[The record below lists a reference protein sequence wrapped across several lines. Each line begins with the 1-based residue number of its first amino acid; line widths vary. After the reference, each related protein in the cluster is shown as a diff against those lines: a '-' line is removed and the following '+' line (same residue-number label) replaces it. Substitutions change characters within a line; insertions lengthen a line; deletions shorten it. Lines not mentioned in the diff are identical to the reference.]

1 MNRILILS
9 SIIFFTIFSCKKLER
24 VNPKDGIAGV
34 TTSEANQLSFS
45 SVEINTNLNKV
56 DGVAYVT
63 QRGICFSQNQN
74 PSTSD
79 LFTNNGSGFGSFT
92 SKIEGLSA
100 NTTYYFRS
108 FASND
113 KAIAYGNEVSFKI
126 NAPFIKTKSAT
137 SISYTQATI
146 GYSLINP
153 ENVSISE
160 KGMFWGVYPGI
171 TEQNTK
177 IITDKT
183 DVDYT
188 LSNLENG
195 KSYYYKPFAST
206 NYGYVFGEELSFNT
220 LGYNTPSLS
229 TTQVTSIGEYTA
241 ISGGEIS
248 SDGGLPITA
257 KGICWSTN
265 SVPTISDSKTS
276 EGTGDASF
284 TSQLTGLQDG
294 TTYYV
299 RAYATNDKGTSYGNE
314 QIFTTYATYKP
325 TVLTTSISSITKT
338 TATSGGTISSDGGL
352 SITAKGICWGE
363 KSNPTISDNKTSDG
377 TGITLFTSQITGLS
391 AGKTYYV
398 RAYAINAKGISY
410 GNEVSFTSVDNT
422 IPTLTTNA
430 ITSITK
436 NSAASGGTI
445 SSDGGLPITAK
456 GICWS
461 TTSNPTL
468 SDSKTTDG
476 TGDANFTSQMTGLQ
490 DGTTYYVRAYATN
503 AKGTSYG
510 NEVSFTALNYGPN
523 IKDIDGNSYKTVY
536 IGSQLWMADNLK
548 ASKYNDGTS
557 IANVS
562 DATQWSKLTTGAWCY
577 YNNDA
582 VYNAKYGKL
591 YNWYA
596 VSPTTN
602 GNKNV
607 CPSGWH
613 VPTDAEW
620 TVLTDYLDGESVAGG
635 KMKEVG
641 TTSWNSPNTGATNES
656 GFTGLPGGY
665 RNGGGDYLN
674 IGNFGLWWSSTEGI
688 TGIAWYRTLNL
699 LDGYANRFN
708 GNKVGG
714 LSVRCLRD

>member
-9 SIIFFTIFSCKKLER
+9 TIIFFIIFSCKKLER

-153 ENVSISE
+153 ENVSIYE

-177 IITDKT
+177 IIIDKT

-195 KSYYYKPFAST
+195 KTYYYKPFAST

-248 SDGGLPITA
+248 SDGGLPITV
-257 KGICWSTN
+257 KGICWSTTNNPTINDNKTNEGSGTAAFKSQLSALSSGTTYYVRSYATN
-265 SVPTISDSKTS
+265 SKGTSYGNEVSFKTYVFNKPTLTTNNITDISKLSAISGGKISSDGGMPITSKGICWSTTSNPTISNNKTN
-276 EGTGDASF
+276 EGGGLSNF
-284 TSQLTGLQDG
+284 TSKLSDLSSG

-299 RAYATNDKGTSYGNE
+299 RAYATNDKGTTYG
-314 QIFTTYATYKP
+314 
-325 TVLTTSISSITKT
+325 
-338 TATSGGTISSDGGL
+338 D
-352 SITAKGICWGE
+352 
-363 KSNPTISDNKTSDG
+363 
-377 TGITLFTSQITGLS
+377 
-391 AGKTYYV
+391 
-398 RAYAINAKGISY
+398 
-410 GNEVSFTSVDNT
+410 EVSFK
-422 IPTLTTNA
+422 TLFN
-430 ITSITK
+430 
-436 NSAASGGTI
+436 
-445 SSDGGLPITAK
+445 DGVGPL
-456 GICWS
+456 
-461 TTSNPTL
+461 
-468 SDSKTTDG
+468 
-476 TGDANFTSQMTGLQ
+476 
-490 DGTTYYVRAYATN
+490 
-503 AKGTSYG
+503 
-510 NEVSFTALNYGPN
+510 VS
-523 IKDIDGNSYKTVY
+523 DIDGNSYKTVY
-536 IGSQLWMADNLK
+536 IGTQHWMAENLK
-548 ASKYNDGTS
+548 TSKYNDGTA
-557 IANVS
+557 IPNVT
-562 DATQWSKLTTGAWCY
+562 DATQWSNLTTGAWSY

-582 VYNAKYGKL
+582 ANNPKYAKL

-596 VSPTTN
+596 VSQTTN

-607 CPSGWH
+607 CPTGWH
-613 VPTDAEW
+613 VPSDAEW
-620 TVLTDYLDGESVAGG
+620 TVLTDYLGVENVAGG

-641 TTSWNSPNTGATNES
+641 TTSWSSPNTDATNES
-656 GFTGLPGGY
+656 GFTGLPSGSRGY
-665 RNGGGDYLN
+665 DGNYSHLGINGG
-674 IGNFGLWWSSTEGI
+674 WWSSTEGI
-688 TGIAWYRTLNL
+688 TDDAWLRVL
-699 LDGYANRFN
+699 FN
-708 GNKVGG
+708 IYGFAFRGVNVKKIG